1 MGLLP
6 GFDISRKSSLSDKAK
21 LAKVSTPKS
30 SKKQISSNTLLDK
43 LEVIR
48 IQANK
53 YLGKYQ
59 DMVAVIRNRADLT
72 AYIDSCIRNNVSALD
87 TETTGLDPLT
97 DKVVGVCLYT
107 PGEKA
112 VYIPLLH
119 RSYMTGD
126 LLPNQLTEKDLR
138 EELSRLKETKII
150 MHNAK
155 FDIRMCR
162 HSIGVLLPCYWD
174 TMLATRVLNENA
186 KSAALKYQYAVNIEG
201 HEPEYDYDTLFRG
214 IDYRDVP
221 IDLAAMYAA
230 VDPLITY
237 KLYKFQEE
245 QIERP
250 ENAGMK
256 NVLMNIEMPLL
267 PCVVEQEDTGVCIDK
282 EFAAKLSVIYHQKL
296 EDISAQVQQELDKN
310 SQQIKQYRILNPD
323 NKLEDPISVTSPT
336 QLAVLLYDI
345 IKVGVIDAGKP
356 RGTGEE
362 ILKKINL
369 PLCDKILEYRGVQKL
384 LTTYIDKLPNSVS
397 VADGRIHAS
406 FNQIGADT
414 GRFSS
419 SDPNL
424 QNIPSHNKEIRKMFV
439 ASPGCLFVGSD
450 FSQQEPRLLAHF
462 SQDEH
467 MLDAYKN
474 KRDLYSTVASKAY
487 KLPYEECQ
495 EFRADGTK
503 NPEGKKRRT
512 YIKSVVLGLMYGRG
526 ANSIAEQLKISGQEA
541 QEIIDNFYN
550 GFPKVR
556 EWMNKSKDFAK
567 KYGYVETLWGRRRHL
582 PDIQLPYYEAK
593 RIAGAK
599 PVDFNPFFDSISSS
613 SVMEDD
619 SKGNYYINLLNQCRN
634 FRDKED
640 IKRRALADGWKISD
654 NGGFISTAER
664 QCVNSRIQ
672 GSAGDMTKR
681 ALISIYN
688 NPRMKELGFKVLL
701 TVHDEIIGECPVDN
715 VAECGKLLSECMINA
730 AKPECT
736 CPMKC
741 DVEVSREWYG
751 NTIDKLDEYI
761 KDYHNGA
768 VKDLKYYDESWITD
782 PEHPE
787 NAEEAAK
794 VWSQSE

>member
-6 GFDISRKSSLSDKAK
+6 QFDIKRESKLSDKAK
-21 LAKVSTPKS
+21 LAKVNSPKS

-48 IQANK
+48 IQSQQ

-59 DMVAVIRNRADLT
+59 ERVAIIRNRADLT
-72 AYIDSCIRNNVSALD
+72 AYIDSIIRNGVCALD

-97 DKVVGVCLYT
+97 DEVVGVCLYT
-107 PGEKA
+107 PNAKA

-126 LLPNQLTEKDLR
+126 LLPNQLTKDDLR
-138 EELSRLKETKII
+138 EELSRIKSTRII
-150 MHNAK
+150 MHHAK
-155 FDIRMCR
+155 FDIRMVK
-162 HSIGVLLPCYWD
+162 HNIGVILPCYWD
-174 TMLATRVLNENA
+174 TMLATRVLAENA
-186 KSAALKYQYAVNIEG
+186 KSAALKYQYAINIEG

-221 IDLAAMYAA
+221 IELAAMYAA
-230 VDPLITY
+230 VDPMITY
-237 KLYKFQEE
+237 ELYEYQEK
-245 QIERP
+245 QINLP

-267 PCVVEQEDTGVCIDK
+267 PCIVEQEDNGVCIDVDY
-282 EFAAKLSVIYHQKL
+282 AAKLSVEYHKKL
-296 EDISAQVQQELDKN
+296 DIIQAEVQLELEKY
-310 SQQIKQYRILNPD
+310 SQQIKQYRVLNPD
-323 NKLEDPISVTSPT
+323 NKLEDPISVTSPV

-345 IKVGVIDAGKP
+345 IKVDAVDPKKP
-356 RGTGEE
+356 RGTGED

-384 LTTYIDKLPNSVS
+384 LTTYIDKLPNVMN
-397 VADGRIHAS
+397 AKTKRIHAS

-439 ASPGCLFVGSD
+439 ASPGCVFVGSD

-462 SQDEH
+462 SQDEN

-474 KRDLYSTVASKAY
+474 KKDLYSTVASKAY

-556 EWMNKSKDFAK
+556 EWMERSKDFARR
-567 KYGYVETLWGRRRHL
+567 YGYVETLWGRRRHL

-593 RIAGAK
+593 QIASSK
-599 PVDFNPFFDSISSS
+599 PADFNPFFSSDIHIS
-613 SVMEDD
+613 DD
-619 SKGNYYINLLNQCRN
+619 SYKGQMYIDQLNRCRN
-634 FRDKED
+634 FRDRED
-640 IKRRALADGWKISD
+640 IKRRALADGWKITD

-688 NPRMKELGFKVLL
+688 NARMKELGFKIIL
-701 TVHDEIIGECPVDN
+701 TVHDEIIGECPVEN
-715 VAECGKLLSECMINA
+715 AAECGQLLSQCMIESA
-730 AKPECT
+730 RPECT

-741 DVEVSREWYG
+741 DVELSREWYG
-751 NTIDKLDEYI
+751 HTIDRLDDYI
-761 KDYHNGA
+761 KDYHNNA
-768 VKDLKYYDESWITD
+768 IKDMKYYDESWISD

-787 NAEEAAK
+787 NAEEAK
-794 VWSQSE
+794 RVWSA